1 MLAAGNGV
9 QLPML
14 RNNECPLWFPELQR
28 ACHRLARKLHACD
41 ETRRRAG
48 LLCSNAIMPARDLRG
63 ARERAGRRL
72 LGCHTRVV
80 SHVCLGAQ
88 LQLPCNFAGKFD
100 A

>member
-1 MLAAGNGV
+1 
-9 QLPML
+9 
-14 RNNECPLWFPELQR
+14 
-28 ACHRLARKLHACD
+28 
-41 ETRRRAG
+41 
-48 LLCSNAIMPARDLRG
+48 MPARDLRG

-88 LQLPCNFAGKFD
+88 HQLPCNFAGKFD